1 MIGFDEAQ
9 ILQWVLP
16 LLWPLLRVLGLFTA
30 APVLSM
36 RVIPIRVRVG
46 LAALVVLC
54 AQPSLPPMP
63 MVALD
68 SPAALAMVA
77 QQVVIG
83 LTIGFAARVVFTSI
97 EFAGELI
104 GLQMGLN
111 FASFFD
117 ATSGSQVTATARFFN
132 TMAAWLF
139 VVING
144 HLLLTV
150 VVVESFQRFPVSD
163 HPLDLLLQIQP
174 QVWGADLFR
183 YGLWIALPT
192 ITMLTFVNLVLG
204 LISRV
209 AQQLQIF
216 SIGFAITIS
225 VGLFGLLV
233 TLPMLQS
240 PMLAVLERLLAQ
252 FQP

>member
-1 MIGFDEAQ
+1 MIGFSEAQ

-16 LLWPLLRVLGLFTA
+16 LLWPLLRVAGLFTA

-36 RVIPIRVRVG
+36 RAIPVRVRVG
-46 LAALVVLC
+46 LALLVALC
-54 AQPSLPPMP
+54 AQPGLPPMP
-63 MVALD
+63 PVPLD

-83 LTIGFAARVVFTSI
+83 LTIGFAARVVFTAI
-97 EFAGELI
+97 EFAGELV

-144 HLLLTV
+144 HLLLTA

-163 HPLDLLLQIQP
+163 RPLDLLQQIQP
-174 QVWGADLFR
+174 QIWGAELFR

-204 LISRV
+204 LVSRV

-225 VGLFGLLV
+225 VGLFGLLF
-233 TLPMLQS
+233 TLPMLQR
-240 PMLAVLERLLAQ
+240 PMLAVLERLVLP

>member
-1 MIGFDEAQ
+1 MIGFNETQ

-16 LLWPLLRVLGLFTA
+16 LLWPWLRVLGLFTA

-36 RVIPIRVRVG
+36 RTVPVRVRVG
-46 LAALVVLC
+46 LAGLVALC
-54 AQPSLPPMP
+54 AQASLPPMP
-63 MVALD
+63 VVPLD
-68 SPAALAMVA
+68 SPTALAMVA

-83 LTIGFAARVVFTSI
+83 LTIGFAARVVFTAI

-117 ATSGSQVTATARFFN
+117 PTSGSQVTATARFFN
-132 TMAAWLF
+132 TVAAWLF

-144 HLLLTV
+144 HLLLTA
-150 VVVESFQRFPVSD
+150 VVVESFHRFPVSD
-163 HPLDLLLQIQP
+163 HPLDLLQQIQP
-174 QVWGADLFR
+174 QVWGTELFR

-225 VGLFGLLV
+225 VGLFGLLL
-233 TLPMLQS
+233 TLPMLQG
-240 PMLAVLERLLAQ
+240 PMLAVLERLMVQ

>member
-1 MIGFDEAQ
+1 MIGFNEAQ
-9 ILQWVLP
+9 VLEWVLP
-16 LLWPLLRVLGLFTA
+16 VLWPLLRVLGLFTA

-36 RVIPIRVRVG
+36 RSIPVRVRVG
-46 LAALVVLC
+46 LALLVALC
-54 AQPSLPPMP
+54 AQPGLPPMP
-63 MVALD
+63 VVPLD
-68 SPAALAMVA
+68 SPTALAMVA

-83 LTIGFAARVVFTSI
+83 LTIGFAARVVFTAI
-97 EFAGELI
+97 EFAGEII

-117 ATSGSQVTATARFFN
+117 PTSGSQVTATARFFN

-144 HLLLTV
+144 HLLLTA

-192 ITMLTFVNLVLG
+192 ITMLAFVNLVLG

-216 SIGFAITIS
+216 SIGFTVTIT
-225 VGLFGLLV
+225 VGLFGLLF

-240 PMLAVLERLLAQ
+240 PMLAVLERLLVQ

>member
-1 MIGFDEAQ
+1 MIGFNEAQ

-36 RVIPIRVRVG
+36 RAIPVRVRIG

-63 MVALD
+63 IVALD
-68 SPAALAMVA
+68 SPTALAMVA

-97 EFAGELI
+97 EFAGEII

-150 VVVESFQRFPVSD
+150 VVVESFHRFPVSD

-192 ITMLTFVNLVLG
+192 ITMLAFVNLVLG

-225 VGLFGLLV
+225 VGLFGLLF

-240 PMLAVLERLLAQ
+240 PMLAVLERLLVQ

>member
-1 MIGFDEAQ
+1 MIGFNEAQ

>member
-1 MIGFDEAQ
+1 MIGFSEAQ

-36 RVIPIRVRVG
+36 RAIPVRVRVG
-46 LAALVVLC
+46 LAGLVALC
-54 AQPSLPPMP
+54 AQPSLPAMP
-63 MVALD
+63 VVPLD

-117 ATSGSQVTATARFFN
+117 PTSGSQVTATARFFN

-192 ITMLTFVNLVLG
+192 ITMLAFVNLVLG

-216 SIGFAITIS
+216 SIGFAITIT
-225 VGLFGLLV
+225 VGLFGLLF

-240 PMLAVLERLLAQ
+240 PMLAVLERLLVQ

>member
-1 MIGFDEAQ
+1 MIGFNEAQ

-16 LLWPLLRVLGLFTA
+16 VLWPLLRVLGLFTA

-36 RVIPIRVRVG
+36 RSIPVRVRVS
-46 LAALVVLC
+46 LALLVALC
-54 AQPSLPPMP
+54 AQPGLPPMP
-63 MVALD
+63 VVPLD
-68 SPAALAMVA
+68 SPTALAMVA

-83 LTIGFAARVVFTSI
+83 LTIGFAARVVFTAI
-97 EFAGELI
+97 EFAGEII

-117 ATSGSQVTATARFFN
+117 PTSGSQVTATARFFN

-144 HLLLTV
+144 HLLLTA

-216 SIGFAITIS
+216 SIGFTVTIT
-225 VGLFGLLV
+225 VGLFGLLF

-240 PMLAVLERLLAQ
+240 PMLAVLERLFVQ

>member
-1 MIGFDEAQ
+1 MIGFSEAQ
-9 ILQWVLP
+9 ILQWVSP
-16 LLWPLLRVLGLFTA
+16 LLWPLLRVLSLFTA

-36 RVIPIRVRVG
+36 RSIPVRVRVG
-46 LAALVVLC
+46 LAGLVALC
-54 AQPSLPPMP
+54 AQPSMP
-63 MVALD
+63 SMPVVPLD
-68 SPAALAMVA
+68 SPVALAMVA

-97 EFAGELI
+97 EFAGEII

-117 ATSGSQVTATARFFN
+117 PTSGSQVTATARFFN

-144 HLLLTV
+144 HLLLTA

-183 YGLWIALPT
+183 YGLWIALLT
-192 ITMLTFVNLVLG
+192 ITMLAFVNLVLG

-225 VGLFGLLV
+225 VGLFGLLF

-240 PMLAVLERLLAQ
+240 PMLAVLERLLVQ

>member
-1 MIGFDEAQ
+1 MIGFSEAQ
-9 ILQWVLP
+9 ILQWVSP

-36 RVIPIRVRVG
+36 RSIPVRVRVG
-46 LAALVVLC
+46 LAGLVALC
-54 AQPSLPPMP
+54 AQPSMP
-63 MVALD
+63 SMPVVPLD
-68 SPAALAMVA
+68 SPVALAMVA

-97 EFAGELI
+97 EFAGEII

-117 ATSGSQVTATARFFN
+117 PTSGSQVTATARFFN

-144 HLLLTV
+144 HLLLTA

-192 ITMLTFVNLVLG
+192 ITMLAFVNLVLG

-216 SIGFAITIS
+216 SIGFTVTIT
-225 VGLFGLLV
+225 VGLFGLLF

-240 PMLAVLERLLAQ
+240 PMLAVLERLLVQ

>member
-1 MIGFDEAQ
+1 
-9 ILQWVLP
+9 
-16 LLWPLLRVLGLFTA
+16 
-30 APVLSM
+30 
-36 RVIPIRVRVG
+36 
-46 LAALVVLC
+46 
-54 AQPSLPPMP
+54 
-63 MVALD
+63 
-68 SPAALAMVA
+68 
-77 QQVVIG
+77 
-83 LTIGFAARVVFTSI
+83 
-97 EFAGELI
+97 
-104 GLQMGLN
+104 
-111 FASFFD
+111 
-117 ATSGSQVTATARFFN
+117 
-132 TMAAWLF
+132 MAAWLF

-150 VVVESFQRFPVSD
+150 VVVESFHRFPVSD

-192 ITMLTFVNLVLG
+192 ITMLAFVNLVLG

-225 VGLFGLLV
+225 VGLFGLLF

-240 PMLAVLERLLAQ
+240 PMLAVLERLLVQ

>member
-1 MIGFDEAQ
+1 MIGFNEAQ
-9 ILQWVLP
+9 ILHWVLP

-36 RVIPIRVRVG
+36 RSIPVRVRVG
-46 LAALVVLC
+46 LAGLVALC

-97 EFAGELI
+97 EFAGEII

-144 HLLLTV
+144 HLLLTT

-192 ITMLTFVNLVLG
+192 ITMLAFVNLVLG

-225 VGLFGLLV
+225 VGLFGLLF

-240 PMLAVLERLLAQ
+240 PMLAVLERLLVQ

>member
-1 MIGFDEAQ
+1 MIGFNEAQ

-16 LLWPLLRVLGLFTA
+16 LLWPMLRVLGLFTA

-36 RVIPIRVRVG
+36 RSIPVRVRVG
-46 LAALVVLC
+46 LAGLVALC
-54 AQPSLPPMP
+54 AQPGMPPMP

-97 EFAGELI
+97 EFAGEII

-139 VVING
+139 VVITG
-144 HLLLTV
+144 HLLLTT

-192 ITMLTFVNLVLG
+192 ITMLAFVNLVLG

-225 VGLFGLLV
+225 VGLFGLLF

-240 PMLAVLERLLAQ
+240 PMLAVLERLLVQ

>member
-68 SPAALAMVA
+68 SPVALAMVA

>member
-1 MIGFDEAQ
+1 MIGFNETQ

-16 LLWPLLRVLGLFTA
+16 LLWPWLRVLGLFTA

-36 RVIPIRVRVG
+36 RAMPVRVRVG
-46 LAALVVLC
+46 LAGLVALC
-54 AQPSLPPMP
+54 AQASLPPMP
-63 MVALD
+63 VVPLD

-83 LTIGFAARVVFTSI
+83 LTIGFAARVVFTAI

-117 ATSGSQVTATARFFN
+117 PTSGSQVTATARFFN
-132 TMAAWLF
+132 TVAAWLF

-144 HLLLTV
+144 HLLLTA
-150 VVVESFQRFPVSD
+150 VVVESFHRFPVSD
-163 HPLDLLLQIQP
+163 HPLDLLQQIQP
-174 QVWGADLFR
+174 QVWGTELFR

-225 VGLFGLLV
+225 VGLFGLLL
-233 TLPMLQS
+233 TLPMLQG
-240 PMLAVLERLLAQ
+240 PMLAVLERLMVP

>member
-1 MIGFDEAQ
+1 MIGFNEAQ

-16 LLWPLLRVLGLFTA
+16 LLWPMLRVLGLFTA

-36 RVIPIRVRVG
+36 RSIPVRVRVG
-46 LAALVVLC
+46 LAGLVALC
-54 AQPSLPPMP
+54 AQPGMPPMP

-97 EFAGELI
+97 EFAGEII

-144 HLLLTV
+144 HLLLTT
-150 VVVESFQRFPVSD
+150 VVVESFQRGPVPLRAVDRAAHHHDAGLRQPGARSD
-163 HPLDLLLQIQP
+163 FAGGPATADLLDRLRHHHLGRP
-174 QVWGADLFR
+174 VRTAVHPADAAVADAGGAGAAAGAVSALSLTGTPCGDPA
-183 YGLWIALPT
+183 GSLW
-192 ITMLTFVNLVLG
+192 
-204 LISRV
+204 R
-209 AQQLQIF
+209 
-216 SIGFAITIS
+216 
-225 VGLFGLLV
+225 
-233 TLPMLQS
+233 
-240 PMLAVLERLLAQ
+240 
-252 FQP
+252 

>member
-1 MIGFDEAQ
+1 MIGFSEAQ
-9 ILQWVLP
+9 ILQWVSP

-36 RVIPIRVRVG
+36 RSIPVRVRVG
-46 LAALVVLC
+46 LAGLVALC
-54 AQPSLPPMP
+54 AQPSMP
-63 MVALD
+63 SMPVVPLD
-68 SPAALAMVA
+68 SPVALAMVA

-97 EFAGELI
+97 EFAGEII

-117 ATSGSQVTATARFFN
+117 PTSGSQVTATARFFN

-144 HLLLTV
+144 HLLLTA

-192 ITMLTFVNLVLG
+192 ISMLAFVNLVLG

-209 AQQLQIF
+209 AQHLQIF

-225 VGLFGLLV
+225 EGLFCLLF

-240 PMLAVLERLLAQ
+240 PMLAVLERLLVQ

>member
-1 MIGFDEAQ
+1 MIGFSEAQ

-16 LLWPLLRVLGLFTA
+16 LLWPLLRMLGLFTA

-36 RVIPIRVRVG
+36 RSIPMRVRVG
-46 LAALVVLC
+46 LAGLVALC
-54 AQPSLPPMP
+54 AQPSMP
-63 MVALD
+63 AMPVVPLD

-83 LTIGFAARVVFTSI
+83 LTIGFAAKVVFTSI

-117 ATSGSQVTATARFFN
+117 PTSGSQVTATARFFN

-144 HLLLTV
+144 HLLLTA

-192 ITMLTFVNLVLG
+192 ITMLAFVNLVLG

-216 SIGFAITIS
+216 SIGFAITIT

-240 PMLAVLERLLAQ
+240 PMLAVLERLLVQ

>member
-1 MIGFDEAQ
+1 MIGFSEAQ

-36 RVIPIRVRVG
+36 RAIPVRVRVG
-46 LAALVVLC
+46 LAGLVALC
-54 AQPSLPPMP
+54 AQPGMPPMP
-63 MVALD
+63 VVPLD
-68 SPAALAMVA
+68 SPTALAMVA

-83 LTIGFAARVVFTSI
+83 LTIGFAAKVVFTSI

-144 HLLLTV
+144 HLLLTA

-192 ITMLTFVNLVLG
+192 ITMLAFVNLVLG

-216 SIGFAITIS
+216 SIGFAITIT
-225 VGLFGLLV
+225 VGLFGLLF

-240 PMLAVLERLLAQ
+240 PMLAVLERLLVQ

>member
-1 MIGFDEAQ
+1 MIGFNEAQ

-16 LLWPLLRVLGLFTA
+16 VLWPLLRVLGLFTA

-46 LAALVVLC
+46 LAGLVVLC

-63 MVALD
+63 IVPLD

-77 QQVVIG
+77 QQVFIG
-83 LTIGFAARVVFTSI
+83 LTIGFAARVVFTAI
-97 EFAGELI
+97 EFAGEII

-144 HLLLTV
+144 HLLLTT
-150 VVVESFQRFPVSD
+150 VVVESFHRFPVSD

-192 ITMLTFVNLVLG
+192 ITMLAFVNLVLG

-216 SIGFAITIS
+216 SIGFTITIS
-225 VGLFGLLV
+225 VGLFGLLF

-240 PMLAVLERLLAQ
+240 PMLAVLERLLVQ